1 VCPRIRGTASNS
13 DDKLAMPA
21 MELGSS
27 AEQSGS
33 AMVALASEGE
43 KEYVVGGLTLCK
55 EQLAELREIFARFDR
70 DKDGSITELELG
82 LMLRSLGLKPEGHQL
97 DALLQRADTNSNG
110 MVEFAEFVALVGP
123 QLVKTEAFNDK
134 ELLTVFRA
142 FDRDGNGFITAAEL
156 AHSMAKLGQ
165 ALSVK
170 ELWTMIREADS
181 DGDGRISFPEFAA
194 AMMSASSLDIPLH

>member
-1 VCPRIRGTASNS
+1 
-13 DDKLAMPA
+13 
-21 MELGSS
+21 
-27 AEQSGS
+27 
-33 AMVALASEGE
+33 MVALASEGE

>member
-1 VCPRIRGTASNS
+1 MDLSASEGDLRPRRGEATV
-13 DDKLAMPA
+13 D
-21 MELGSS
+21 
-27 AEQSGS
+27 SGQEVA
-33 AMVALASEGE
+33 AMVASPGTAER
-43 KEYVVGGLTLCK
+43 EYVIGGVTLCK
-55 EQLAELREIFARFDR
+55 EQLAELREIFTRFDR
-70 DKDGSITELELG
+70 DQDGSITELELG

-97 DALLQRADTNSNG
+97 DSLLQRADTDCNG
-110 MVEFAEFVALVGP
+110 MIEFPEFVALVGP
-123 QLVKTEAFNDK
+123 EFVKTEAFNDK

-194 AMMSASSLDIPLH
+194 AMMSASKLDIPI